1 MKWQELNCHRDSWK
15 FVKRIDFM
23 RWLDIFNLMD
33 IYINMAFTMQCT
45 LHFLKSYIAAVIFN
59 VVELENVNVS
69 EEHLTLANIQ
79 R

>member
-1 MKWQELNCHRDSWK
+1 
-15 FVKRIDFM
+15 
-23 RWLDIFNLMD
+23 MD

>member
-1 MKWQELNCHRDSWK
+1 
-15 FVKRIDFM
+15 M

-33 IYINMAFTMQCT
+33 IYINMAFTMHCT
-45 LHFLKSYIAAVIFN
+45 LHFLNSYIVAVIFN
-59 VVELENVNVS
+59 VVELESVNVS

>member
-1 MKWQELNCHRDSWK
+1 
-15 FVKRIDFM
+15 M

-33 IYINMAFTMQCT
+33 IYINMAFTMQRT
-45 LHFLKSYIAAVIFN
+45 LYFLNSYIVAVIFN
-59 VVELENVNVS
+59 VVELESVNVL

>member
-1 MKWQELNCHRDSWK
+1 
-15 FVKRIDFM
+15 M

-33 IYINMAFTMQCT
+33 IYINMAFTMQRT
-45 LHFLKSYIAAVIFN
+45 LYFLNSYIVAVIFN
-59 VVELENVNVS
+59 VVELESVNVS